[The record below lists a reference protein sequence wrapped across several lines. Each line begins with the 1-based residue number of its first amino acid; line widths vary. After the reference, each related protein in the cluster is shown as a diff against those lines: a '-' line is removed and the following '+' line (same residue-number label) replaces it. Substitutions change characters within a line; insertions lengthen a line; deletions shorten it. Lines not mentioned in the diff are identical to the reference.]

1 MRINNQTDKRTLS
14 GFVIEQLN
22 PGGADDYRPRVDSM
36 SSKGI
41 FLVLVGLFLILTIAV
56 TGCMEKTYDYSSNG
70 ATVHATQGDTI
81 LVSLGQTPSTGFVW
95 NATVTGDLVITKKE
109 FESRGLSMMPGS
121 DAGTATWYLTAGKAV
136 TQKFTAIKIRPGE
149 NITRVVDQF
158 EITILVDNDT

>member
-1 MRINNQTDKRTLS
+1 
-14 GFVIEQLN
+14 
-22 PGGADDYRPRVDSM
+22 M

-70 ATVHATQGDTI
+70 ATVHATPGDTI

-109 FESRGLSMMPGS
+109 FESRGLSMMPGN
-121 DAGTATWYLTAGKAV
+121 DAGTAIWYLTAGKAV

-149 NITRVVDQF
+149 NITRVVNQF
-158 EITILVDNDT
+158 EITILVDNETP